1 MFGFQKLMI
10 CVVALACLV
19 APAMGSPVGGDK
31 YDIHTVQ
38 AYSTDVFNVKFYGN
52 EAGAVVISGDGDTDL
67 DLFVYDENGN
77 LVGSDTDGSD
87 DCVVRLNPRWT
98 GTFRLKFAIWA
109 VSIIATKLPASD
121 PSGGTKQ
128 GRRSKD
134 RSPLFSFWGV
144 SFWRNSED
152 RSK

>member
-19 APAMGSPVGGDK
+19 APAMGSPVGGAK
-31 YDIHTVQ
+31 YDVHTVQ

-52 EAGAVVISGDGDTDL
+52 EAGAVMISGDGDTDL

-98 GTFRLKFAIWA
+98 GTFRIEVRNLGS
-109 VSIIATKLPASD
+109 VYNRYEIACI
-121 PSGGTKQ
+121 
-128 GRRSKD
+128 
-134 RSPLFSFWGV
+134 
-144 SFWRNSED
+144 
-152 RSK
+152 